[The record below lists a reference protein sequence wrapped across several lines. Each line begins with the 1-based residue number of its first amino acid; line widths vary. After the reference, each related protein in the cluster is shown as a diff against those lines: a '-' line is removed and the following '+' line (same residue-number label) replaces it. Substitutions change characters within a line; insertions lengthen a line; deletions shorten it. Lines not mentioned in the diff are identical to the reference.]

1 MIALRTN
8 APQQKGETMA
18 TEILAFWTPGPL
30 EILITLMVALFFVA
44 IPVAL
49 VVLLVIYV
57 SKSSKERQKLRQK
70 MDELADELKR
80 TQEQLKGKKK
90 DES

>member
-1 MIALRTN
+1 
-8 APQQKGETMA
+8 MA

-30 EILITLMVALFFVA
+30 EILMTLMIALFFVA

-57 SKSSKERQKLRQK
+57 SKSSKERQELRLK

-90 DES
+90 DESSANSG